1 MDPHLPSAPAP
12 PRIVHQSLVGS
23 LRPLSRTEPAP
34 PPAPDRPDPPRRP
47 PSRLGLWLLGLA
59 VAGAASGAALLWR
72 SRTHPQRRLEHA
84 EVVIVSGRASPKRSP
99 TGAEERWQKS
109 HATVTIDDS
118 VDALGPGARQ
128 AVESAFGA
136 WLTSGARVPRL
147 TFDSAHGTRVSEE
160 PDGKNCVLYA
170 PIDIPGHR
178 NDLAL
183 TIAFTDP
190 DTGAILEADL
200 VINSRH
206 HFGVLD
212 TRTQALGQAG
222 KEGQD
227 SGNEHGKCGSPRVVD
242 CGGRYDLQSVAT
254 HEAGHFLGLGEDN
267 TDSCATMYRSTGRC
281 EVNKRVLSSDDRT
294 SMTKL
299 YAGGFADGPSAAS
312 SCSAA
317 PHPRSGSAPALF
329 GLVIALGAALR
340 RRLAGSR

>member
-1 MDPHLPSAPAP
+1 MDPHLPSAPPP
-12 PRIVHQSLVGS
+12 PRIVHQSLAGS
-23 LRPLSRTEPAP
+23 LRPLYRTERAPAP
-34 PPAPDRPDPPRRP
+34 APQRPAPRRP
-47 PSRLGLWLLGLA
+47 PSRLALWLLGLA
-59 VAGAASGAALLWR
+59 VVGAASGAALLWW
-72 SRTHPQRRLEHA
+72 SRTDRHRRLEHA

-109 HATVTIDDS
+109 HTTVTIDDS
-118 VDALGPGARQ
+118 IDALGPGARQ

-136 WLTSGARVPRL
+136 WLTSGARVPTL

-183 TIAFTDP
+183 TIAFIDP

-206 HFGVLD
+206 RFGVLD
-212 TRTQALGQAG
+212 TKAQARGRGGRDDQ
-222 KEGQD
+222 E
-227 SGNEHGKCGSPRVVD
+227 SGNEQGECGSPRVVD
-242 CGGRYDLQSVAT
+242 CRGRYDLESVAT
-254 HEAGHFLGLGEDN
+254 HEAGHFLGLGED
-267 TDSCATMYRSTGRC
+267 DSDACATMYRSTGRC
-281 EVNKRVLSSDDRT
+281 QVNKRVLSSDDRT

-299 YAGGFADGPSAAS
+299 YAAGFADGPSAAS

-317 PHPRSGSAPALF
+317 PYPKSGSAPGLL

-340 RRLAGSR
+340 RRLAVSR